1 MSRYR
6 CSGAQERTHHKNQSS
21 WRPAAAFSRGRRYPR
36 TPSLV
41 TGILI
46 VVDFL
51 NSQIHDE
58 RRRTELTE

>member
-1 MSRYR
+1 MSRSR
-6 CSGAQERTHHKNQSS
+6 SSGAHKLANHENHPS
-21 WRPAAAFSRGRRYPR
+21 WRPAAAFSRGRWYPR

>member
-6 CSGAQERTHHKNQSS
+6 SSGTEQRANHKNQRS

-36 TPSLV
+36 TPTLE

-46 VVDFL
+46 VVNFL
-51 NSQIHDE
+51 NSQIYVE